1 MSSSL
6 LRVPKKAALTAL
18 RGLIAGTSCTLLLVT
33 EDRRRRIN
41 QARSAIDNAEKLCLV
56 KQYHAT
62 RSALHQE
69 PHHPSALE
77 SLEEELASA
86 AYKEPRWS
94 SRKSWKLR
102 HNDAP
107 EDDWEGIAPTS
118 DEGGQGGQGGHPS
131 HLRGQHRRYHG
142 PKTGQFSLAKHSTA
156 ATRQLPVHPETII
169 PAATLPKLGVD
180 ENVRRMRE
188 AVILGDAQSLEAAV
202 GILQKTVQRIG
213 LTDLDKTM
221 LVDAAAPLCQ
231 KCQEAGMSNHSEE
244 TLLCAVGL
252 GPMSGTQYYAF
263 NPQPVIESATAAAE
277 SAASGGDAPGA
288 ESNGRP
294 AAKKELSRALSL
306 FMPRFRD
313 KTSTSPRSSDWQQ
326 NAEKL
331 MQLAFDLGLTD
342 QAADVFWRIQF
353 YNGDADASVTRRFMA
368 LLFKKNDFNRVVNT
382 FSLTRHKLP
391 QCSSELWYGIGDLVT
406 DAVEV
411 ASKQKPAKVLLQLLG
426 QCPADYHIRT
436 TWATKLLYCHWKRGQ
451 DFEATTG
458 LFREFDN
465 IHGGRLGIRLV
476 HHPDGVY
483 RVMLQIAV
491 EAEQWKTVDELL
503 ARLQQIKPSSCK
515 DARILGLLALAKA
528 KGGDWNGVW
537 ADFKN
542 MEVKDRIDDVFVP
555 VLKEFIKTHTIS
567 ETEEF
572 MKAYI
577 SDLKVPVCRYMVNV
591 VANQYGAIRNV
602 ELFVNW
608 LDYCSQAGFEVD
620 AAFSNAILVNCKRRW
635 DFSFEE
641 LRIVYR
647 KLKLLSR
654 NFVDSWTENTMVIA
668 AMKVRHHTRSSFR
681 RNVTLLGIKSRGVS
695 SVTKCTRPEDVRV
708 EMREAMTLRMYRA
721 VCGIYKSGLARG
733 LTLDGGHV
741 RLAVKAQLKVDR
753 GNPQTAFD
761 IITAAKARGVDVST
775 AISPVFFGLLRQ
787 ISRSPGADKNDFL
800 RQVQNLIGRF
810 ESNGLSLPPAA
821 FTRAAHVCM
830 GARHFQGAISLAM
843 SGLERKGVLYP
854 WDGPT
859 FSLFLLAF
867 THIVDLK
874 GMKWAIAGAWQ
885 EPYFHKKTVL
895 RALKDSRGL
904 LAKSIQTNNVK
915 QAVGVLDM
923 ALDMVLRVREV
934 LAKERKDLEKDTMEI
949 MRQAALEAEQR
960 AQNGQ
965 DPEGGSGG
973 GVDPEFARKRDELL
987 REFDEQQRL
996 EEETE
1001 RLQLVARQAELR
1013 NRALASE
1020 DFQLEQVEEADEMER
1035 LMTEQK
1041 YDIAGG
1047 F

>member
-1 MSSSL
+1 MSSLL

-41 QARSAIDNAEKLCLV
+41 QARSAIENAEKLCLV

-69 PHHPSALE
+69 PAQSSALE
-77 SLEEELASA
+77 SLEEELSSA
-86 AYKEPRWS
+86 AYREPKWS
-94 SRKSWKLR
+94 SYKSWKSC
-102 HNDAP
+102 HDGVP
-107 EDDWEGIAPTS
+107 GDDWEEITPTIEQS
-118 DEGGQGGQGGHPS
+118 EQSGHPS
-131 HLRGQHRRYHG
+131 NLRRQPRRHYG
-142 PKTGQFSLAKHSTA
+142 PKAGQFSRIRKSTA
-156 ATRQLPVHPETII
+156 ELRPLPAHPELSSR
-169 PAATLPKLGVD
+169 AVDFPKLGVD
-180 ENVRRMRE
+180 ENVRRIRE

-213 LTDLDKTM
+213 LTDVDKTM

-231 KCQEAGMSNHSEE
+231 KCQEADLLHHSEE
-244 TLLCAVGL
+244 ILLCAIGL
-252 GPMSGTQYYAF
+252 GPICGDQYYAF
-263 NPQPVIESATAAAE
+263 NPQSVIESAVAAAE
-277 SAASGGDAPGA
+277 STMSRSETQGTEDEA
-288 ESNGRP
+288 RC
-294 AAKKELSRALSL
+294 AAKLKLNRALSL

-313 KTSTSPRSSDWQQ
+313 KASTSPRSSDWQQ

-331 MQLAFDLGLTD
+331 MQLAFDLDLAD

-353 YNGDADASVTRRFMA
+353 YGGDSDASVTRQFMA
-368 LLFKKNDFNRVVNT
+368 RLFEKKDFNRVVNT

-391 QCSSELWYGIGDLVT
+391 HCSSESWYDIGSLVT
-406 DAVEV
+406 DAVEA

-426 QCPADYHIRT
+426 QCPKDFHIRT

-451 DFEATTG
+451 DFEATKG
-458 LFREFDN
+458 LFREFEN
-465 IHGGRLGIRLV
+465 IHAGRSGFSLV
-476 HHPDGVY
+476 RFPDGVY

-491 EAEQWKTVDELL
+491 EAEQWQTVDELL

-528 KGGDWNGVW
+528 KVGDWNGVW

-577 SDLKVPVCRYMVNV
+577 TDLKVPACRYMVNV

-654 NFVDSWTENTMVIA
+654 NFVDNWTENTMVIA
-668 AMKVRHHTRSSFR
+668 AMRVRHHTRSAYR
-681 RNVTLLGIKSRGVS
+681 RNITLLGLKSRGAS
-695 SVTKCTRPEDVRV
+695 SVTKCNTPEDVRI
-708 EMREAMTLRMYRA
+708 EMREAMTLRLYKTA
-721 VCGIYKSGLARG
+721 CGIYRTGLARG

-741 RLAVKAQLKVDR
+741 RLAVKAQLKIDR
-753 GNPQTAFD
+753 GKSQTAFD
-761 IITAAKARGVDVST
+761 IIAAAKARGVDVST
-775 AISPVFFGLLRQ
+775 AISPVFFVMLRQ
-787 ISRSPGADKNDFL
+787 VSRGHNIDKNDCL
-800 RQVQNLIGRF
+800 RRVQNLIGRF

-830 GARHFQGAISLAM
+830 ARRHFQGAISLAM
-843 SGLERKGVLYP
+843 SGLERKGVSCP

-867 THIVDLK
+867 THMVDPK
-874 GMKWAIAGAWQ
+874 GMKWTITGAWQ

-904 LAKSIQTNNVK
+904 LAKSIQTSDVQK
-915 QAVGVLDM
+915 ALGVLDV
-923 ALDMVLRVREV
+923 ALDMVLRVRDA
-934 LAKERKDLEKDTMEI
+934 LATERKNLEKDTMEI
-949 MRQAALEAEQR
+949 MRQAALEADQR
-960 AQNGQ
+960 ARNGQ
-965 DPEGGSGG
+965 DPGG

-987 REFDEQQRL
+987 REFDEQQRR
-996 EEETE
+996 EEEAE
-1001 RLQLVARQAELR
+1001 RLQIAAREAEMR
-1013 NRALASE
+1013 DRALASE
-1020 DFQLEQVEEADEMER
+1020 TFELEQSEEADEMER
-1035 LMTEQK
+1035 MMTEKK

>member
-1 MSSSL
+1 MSSLL

-62 RSALHQE
+62 RSALHHE
-69 PHHPSALE
+69 PTHPSALE
-77 SLEEELASA
+77 SLEEELSSA
-86 AYKEPRWS
+86 AYKEPTWS
-94 SRKSWKLR
+94 SRKSWKSR

-107 EDDWEGIAPTS
+107 ADDWEEITPTI
-118 DEGGQGGQGGHPS
+118 GQSKQSGHPS
-131 HLRGQHRRYHG
+131 DLRGQPRRRYG
-142 PKTGQFSLAKHSTA
+142 PKPGQFSHTRKSTA
-156 ATRQLPVHPETII
+156 ALRPLPDHPGS
-169 PAATLPKLGVD
+169 ASQAVAFPKLGVD
-180 ENVRRMRE
+180 ENVRRIRE
-188 AVILGDAQSLEAAV
+188 AVILGDAQSLKAAV
-202 GILQKTVQRIG
+202 VILQKTVQRMG

-231 KCQEAGMSNHSEE
+231 KCQEAGMLDHSEE
-244 TLLCAVGL
+244 ILLCAIGL
-252 GPMSGTQYYAF
+252 GPMSGDQYYAF
-263 NPQPVIESATAAAE
+263 NPQPMIESAVAAAE
-277 SAASGGDAPGA
+277 STLSRSEAPSA
-288 ESNGRP
+288 EVEACR
-294 AAKKELSRALSL
+294 AAKQNLNRALSL

-313 KTSTSPRSSDWQQ
+313 KASTSPRSSDWQQ
-326 NAEKL
+326 SAEKL
-331 MQLAFDLGLTD
+331 MQLAFDLDLTD

-353 YNGDADASVTRRFMA
+353 YGGDANASVTRRFMSQ
-368 LLFKKNDFNRVVNT
+368 LFEKKEFNRVVNT
-382 FSLTRHKLP
+382 FSLTRHKLSH
-391 QCSSELWYGIGDLVT
+391 CSSELWYDIGSLVT
-406 DAVEV
+406 DAVE
-411 ASKQKPAKVLLQLLG
+411 AAAKQKPSKVLLQLLG
-426 QCPADYHIRT
+426 QCPKDYHVRT

-451 DFEATTG
+451 DFEATRG
-458 LFREFDN
+458 LFREFEN
-465 IHGGRLGIRLV
+465 IHAGRLGFRLV
-476 HHPDGVY
+476 RFPDGVY

-491 EAEQWKTVDELL
+491 EAEQWQTVDELL

-528 KGGDWNGVW
+528 KVGDWNGVW

-555 VLKEFIKTHTIS
+555 ILKEFIKTHTIS

-577 SDLKVPVCRYMVNV
+577 TDLKVPVCRYMVNV

-620 AAFSNAILVNCKRRW
+620 ATFSNAILVNCKRRW

-641 LRIVYR
+641 LKIVYR

-668 AMKVRHHTRSSFR
+668 AMKVRHHTRSAYR
-681 RNVTLLGIKSRGVS
+681 RNITLLGIKSRGVS
-695 SVTKCTRPEDVRV
+695 SVTRGTTPEDVRV
-708 EMREAMTLRMYRA
+708 EMKEAMTLRSYRT
-721 VCGIYKSGLARG
+721 VCGIYKVALARG
-733 LTLDGGHV
+733 LILDGGHV
-741 RLAVKAQLKVDR
+741 RLAVKAQLKTDR
-753 GNPQTAFD
+753 GNSQAAFD

-775 AISPVFFGLLRQ
+775 TISPVFFGQLRQ
-787 ISRSPGADKNDFL
+787 VSRGENVDRNDCL
-800 RQVQNLIGRF
+800 RQVQNLISRF

-821 FTRAAHVCM
+821 FTRSAHVCM
-830 GARHFQGAISLAM
+830 AARHFQGAISLAM

-859 FSLFLLAF
+859 FSLFLMAF
-867 THIVDLK
+867 THMVDLK
-874 GMKWAIAGAWQ
+874 GMKWTITGAWQ
-885 EPYFHKKTVL
+885 EPYFHKKIVL

-904 LAKSIQTNNVK
+904 LAKSIQTNDVK
-915 QAVGVLDM
+915 KAVGVLDM
-923 ALDMVLRVREV
+923 ALDMVLRVRDA

-949 MRQAALEAEQR
+949 MRQAALEADQR
-960 AQNGQ
+960 ARNGQ
-965 DPEGGSGG
+965 DPEGGGG
-973 GVDPEFARKRDELL
+973 GGIDPEFARKRDELL
-987 REFDEQQRL
+987 REFDEQQRR
-996 EEETE
+996 EEEAE
-1001 RLQLVARQAELR
+1001 RLQLAAREAEMR
-1013 NRALASE
+1013 DRSLASE
-1020 DFQLEQVEEADEMER
+1020 RFEFEQAEEADEMER
-1035 LMTEQK
+1035 MMTERK

>member
-1 MSSSL
+1 MSSLL

-41 QARSAIDNAEKLCLV
+41 QARSAIENAEKLCLV

-69 PHHPSALE
+69 PAHPSALE
-77 SLEEELASA
+77 SLEEELSSA
-86 AYKEPRWS
+86 AYREPKWS
-94 SRKSWKLR
+94 SHKSWGR
-102 HNDAP
+102 PHQDAP
-107 EDDWEGIAPTS
+107 EDDWEEITPTIDRS
-118 DEGGQGGQGGHPS
+118 DQTGHP
-131 HLRGQHRRYHG
+131 RGMRRQPRRQFG
-142 PKTGQFSLAKHSTA
+142 LKAGQFSHIRKSTLAL
-156 ATRQLPVHPETII
+156 RPLPAHPDV
-169 PAATLPKLGVD
+169 ASRAVAFPKIGVD
-180 ENVRRMRE
+180 ENVRRIGE
-188 AVILGDAQSLEAAV
+188 AVILGDTQSLEDAID
-202 GILQKTVQRIG
+202 ILQKTVKRIG

-231 KCQEAGMSNHSEE
+231 KCQEAGMLEHSEE
-244 TLLCAVGL
+244 ILLCATGL
-252 GPMSGTQYYAF
+252 GPMSGDQYYAF
-263 NPQPVIESATAAAE
+263 NPQSVINSAVAAAE
-277 SAASGGDAPGA
+277 ATLSGS
-288 ESNGRP
+288 ESLDTKGQIRYT
-294 AAKKELSRALSL
+294 ARSKLERALSL
-306 FMPRFRD
+306 FMPRFKD
-313 KTSTSPRSSDWQQ
+313 KTSTSPRSGDWQQ

-353 YNGDADASVTRRFMA
+353 YGGDSDASVTRQFMA
-368 LLFKKNDFNRVVNT
+368 RLFENKDFNRVVNT
-382 FSLTRHKLP
+382 FSLIRHKLP
-391 QCSSELWYGIGDLVT
+391 HCSSELWYAIGSLVT
-406 DAVEV
+406 DAVE
-411 ASKQKPAKVLLQLLG
+411 AAPKQKPAKVLLQLLG
-426 QCPADYHIRT
+426 QCPQDFHVRT

-451 DFEATTG
+451 DFEATRG
-458 LFREFDN
+458 LFREFEN
-465 IHGGRLGIRLV
+465 IHAGRLGFRLV
-476 HHPDGVY
+476 RFPDGVY

-491 EAEQWKTVDELL
+491 EAEQWQAVDEVL
-503 ARLQQIKPSSCK
+503 ARLQQINPSSCK
-515 DARILGLLALAKA
+515 DARILGVLALAKA
-528 KGGDWNGVW
+528 KVGDWNGVW

-555 VLKEFIKTHTIS
+555 VLKEFIRTHTIS

-577 SDLKVPVCRYMVNV
+577 TDLKVPVCRYMVNV

-608 LDYCSQAGFEVD
+608 LDYCSHAGFEVD

-654 NFVDSWTENTMVIA
+654 NFMDEWTENTMVIA
-668 AMKVRHHTRSSFR
+668 AMKVRHHTRSAFR
-681 RNVTLLGIKSRGVS
+681 RNITLLGIKSRGVS
-695 SVTKCTRPEDVRV
+695 SVTKCTTPEDVRV
-708 EMREAMTLRMYRA
+708 EMREGMTLRLYRA
-721 VCGIYKSGLARG
+721 VCGIYRSALARG

-753 GNPQTAFD
+753 GNAQTAFD
-761 IITAAKARGVDVST
+761 IITAAKTRGVEVST
-775 AISPVFFGLLRQ
+775 VISPVFFGLLRQ
-787 ISRSPGADKNDFL
+787 VSRRQKVDRNDVL
-800 RQVQNLIGRF
+800 RQVKNLIGRF

-830 GARHFQGAISLAM
+830 AARHFQGAISLAM
-843 SGLERKGVLYP
+843 SALERKGVSYP

-874 GMKWAIAGAWQ
+874 GMKWAITGAWQ

-904 LAKSIQTNNVK
+904 LAKSIQTNDVQK
-915 QAVGVLDM
+915 AVGVLDV
-923 ALDMVLRVREV
+923 ALDMVLRVRDV
-934 LAKERKDLEKDTMEI
+934 LAKERKNLEKDTMEI
-949 MRQAALEAEQR
+949 MRQAALEAQQR
-960 AQNGQ
+960 
-965 DPEGGSGG
+965 DPEGVSGG

-987 REFDEQQRL
+987 REFDEQQRR
-996 EEETE
+996 EEEAE
-1001 RLQLVARQAELR
+1001 RLQLAARQAEMR
-1013 NRALASE
+1013 DRALASE
-1020 DFQLEQVEEADEMER
+1020 MFEFERAEEADEMER
-1035 LMTEQK
+1035 IMTERK
-1041 YDIAGG
+1041 FDMGGG

>member
-18 RGLIAGTSCTLLLVT
+18 RGLIVGTSCTLLLVT

-41 QARSAIDNAEKLCLV
+41 QARSAIENAEKLCLV

-69 PHHPSALE
+69 PGPPSALE

-86 AYKEPRWS
+86 AYRAPKWS
-94 SRKSWKLR
+94 SYKSLKPR
-102 HNDAP
+102 HDGAP
-107 EDDWEGIAPTS
+107 EDNWEQTAPAS
-118 DEGGQGGQGGHPS
+118 DQGGQGGHPS
-131 HLRGQHRRYHG
+131 HMRGQPRRYYG
-142 PKTGQFSLAKHSTA
+142 PKSGQFSQTKQSTA
-156 ATRQLPVHPETII
+156 AMRQVPVHAEAFV
-169 PAATLPKLGVD
+169 PAATLPTLGVD

-188 AVILGDAQSLEAAV
+188 AIILGDAQSLEAAV
-202 GILQKTVQRIG
+202 GILQKTVHRIG

-231 KCQEAGMSNHSEE
+231 KCQDAGMSNHSEE
-244 TLLCAVGL
+244 ILLCAVGL
-252 GPMSGTQYYAF
+252 GPMSGAQYYAF
-263 NPQPVIESATAAAE
+263 NPQPLIESATAAAE
-277 SAASGGDAPGA
+277 SAASKGEAAGTEDKVRRAPKQKL
-288 ESNGRP
+288 N
-294 AAKKELSRALSL
+294 RALSL

-313 KTSTSPRSSDWQQ
+313 KTSTNPRSSDWQQ

-331 MQLAFDLGLTD
+331 MQLAFDLDLTD

-353 YNGDADASVTRRFMA
+353 YGGDSDASMTRRFMTR
-368 LLFKKNDFNRVVNT
+368 LFEKNDFNRVVNT

-406 DAVEV
+406 DAVEC
-411 ASKQKPAKVLLQLLG
+411 ASKQKPAKVLLQLLE
-426 QCPADYHIRT
+426 QCPRDYHIRT

-451 DFEATTG
+451 HFEATTG
-458 LFREFDN
+458 LFREFES
-465 IHGGRLGIRLV
+465 IHGGTLGIRLV

-491 EAEQWKTVDELL
+491 EAKQWKTVDDLL

-515 DARILGLLALAKA
+515 DARVLGLLALAKA
-528 KGGDWNGVW
+528 KAGDWNGVW
-537 ADFKN
+537 EDFKN

-555 VLKEFIKTHTIS
+555 VLKEFIKTHTTS
-567 ETEEF
+567 EIEEF
-572 MKAYI
+572 MKVYI

-635 DFSFEE
+635 DFSFED

-681 RNVTLLGIKSRGVS
+681 RNIALLGMKSRGVS
-695 SVTKCTRPEDVRV
+695 SVTKRTRPEDVRV
-708 EMREAMTLRMYRA
+708 EMREAMTLRLYRA

-733 LTLDGGHV
+733 LTLDGDHL

-753 GNPQTAFD
+753 GHPQTAVD
-761 IITAAKARGVDVST
+761 IITAARARGVDVST

-787 ISRSPGADKNDFL
+787 ISRSEESDKNDFL

-810 ESNGLSLPPAA
+810 ESNGLGLPPAA
-821 FTRAAHVCM
+821 FTRAAHACM
-830 GARHFQGAISLAM
+830 GVRHFQGAISLAM

-904 LAKSIQTNNVK
+904 LAKSIQTNDVK
-915 QAVGVLDM
+915 QAVGVLDV
-923 ALDMVLRVREV
+923 ALDMVLRVRDV
-934 LAKERKDLEKDTMEI
+934 LAKERKNLEKDTMEI

-960 AQNGQ
+960 AQDGQ

-973 GVDPEFARKRDELL
+973 SVDPEFARKRDELL
-987 REFDEQQRL
+987 REFDEQQRR
-996 EEETE
+996 EEDTE
-1001 RLQLVARQAELR
+1001 RLQLAARQADLR
-1013 NRALASE
+1013 DRALASE
-1020 DFQLEQVEEADEMER
+1020 RFKLEQAKEADEMER
-1035 LMTEQK
+1035 MMMEGK
-1041 YDIAGG
+1041 YIIAGG

>member
-1 MSSSL
+1 MSSLL

-41 QARSAIDNAEKLCLV
+41 QARSAIENAEKLCLV

-69 PHHPSALE
+69 PAQLSALE
-77 SLEEELASA
+77 SLEEELSSA
-86 AYKEPRWS
+86 AFREPKWS
-94 SRKSWKLR
+94 SHKSWKSR
-102 HNDAP
+102 HEGVP
-107 EDDWEGIAPTS
+107 GDDWEEIAPTIEQS
-118 DEGGQGGQGGHPS
+118 EQSGHPS
-131 HLRGQHRRYHG
+131 NLRRQPRRHYG
-142 PKTGQFSLAKHSTA
+142 PKAGHISRIRKSTA
-156 ATRQLPVHPETII
+156 VLRPLPVHPELASRPIDF
-169 PAATLPKLGVD
+169 PKLGVD
-180 ENVRRMRE
+180 ENVRRIRE
-188 AVILGDAQSLEAAV
+188 AVILGDVQSLEAAV
-202 GILQKTVQRIG
+202 GILQKTVQRTG

-231 KCQEAGMSNHSEE
+231 KCQEAGMLHHSEE
-244 TLLCAVGL
+244 TLLCAIGL
-252 GPMSGTQYYAF
+252 GPLSGDQYYAF
-263 NPQPVIESATAAAE
+263 NPQSVIESAVATAE
-277 SAASGGDAPGA
+277 STMSRSETQGTKG
-288 ESNGRP
+288 EVRC
-294 AAKKELSRALSL
+294 AAKQKLNRALSL

-313 KTSTSPRSSDWQQ
+313 KASTSPRSSDWQQ

-331 MQLAFDLGLTD
+331 MQLAFDLDLTD

-353 YNGDADASVTRRFMA
+353 YGGDSDASVTRQFMA
-368 LLFKKNDFNRVVNT
+368 RLFEKKDFNRVVNT

-391 QCSSELWYGIGDLVT
+391 HCSSELWYDIGSLVT
-406 DAVEV
+406 DAVEA

-426 QCPADYHIRT
+426 QCPEDFHIRT

-451 DFEATTG
+451 DFEATKG
-458 LFREFDN
+458 LFCEFEN
-465 IHGGRLGIRLV
+465 IHAGRLGFRLV
-476 HHPDGVY
+476 RFPDGVY

-491 EAEQWKTVDELL
+491 EAEQWQTVDELL

-528 KGGDWNGVW
+528 KVGDWNGVW

-555 VLKEFIKTHTIS
+555 VLKEFIKTHTIT

-577 SDLKVPVCRYMVNV
+577 TDLKVPVCRYMVNV

-654 NFVDSWTENTMVIA
+654 NFVDNWTENTMVIA
-668 AMKVRHHTRSSFR
+668 AMRVRHHTRSAFR
-681 RNVTLLGIKSRGVS
+681 RNITLLGIKSRGVS
-695 SVTKCTRPEDVRV
+695 SVTKCSTPEDVRID
-708 EMREAMTLRMYRA
+708 MREAMTLRLYKTA
-721 VCGIYKSGLARG
+721 CGIYKTGLARG
-733 LTLDGGHV
+733 LTLDSGHV

-753 GNPQTAFD
+753 GKPQTAFD
-761 IITAAKARGVDVST
+761 IIAAAKARGVDVST
-775 AISPVFFGLLRQ
+775 ATSPVFFGMLRQ
-787 ISRSPGADKNDFL
+787 VSRGQKVDRNDCL
-800 RQVQNLIGRF
+800 RNVQNLIGRF

-830 GARHFQGAISLAM
+830 ARRHFQGAISLAM
-843 SGLERKGVLYP
+843 SGLERKGVSCP

-867 THIVDLK
+867 THMVDVK
-874 GMKWAIAGAWQ
+874 GMKWAITGAWQ

-904 LAKSIQTNNVK
+904 LAKCIQTSDVK
-915 QAVGVLDM
+915 KALGVLDV
-923 ALDMVLRVREV
+923 ALDMVLRVRDA
-934 LAKERKDLEKDTMEI
+934 LAKERKNLEKDTMEI
-949 MRQAALEAEQR
+949 MRQAALEADQR
-960 AQNGQ
+960 AQSGQ
-965 DPEGGSGG
+965 DPGK
-973 GVDPEFARKRDELL
+973 GVDTEFARKRDELL
-987 REFDEQQRL
+987 REFDEQQRR
-996 EEETE
+996 EEEAE
-1001 RLQLVARQAELR
+1001 RLQIAAREAEMR
-1013 NRALASE
+1013 DTALASE
-1020 DFQLEQVEEADEMER
+1020 RFEFEQSKEADEMER
-1035 LMTEQK
+1035 MMTEKK

>member
-1 MSSSL
+1 MSSLL

-41 QARSAIDNAEKLCLV
+41 QARSAIENAEKLCLV

-62 RSALHQE
+62 RSALHHE
-69 PHHPSALE
+69 PAHLSALE
-77 SLEEELASA
+77 SLEEELSSA
-86 AYKEPRWS
+86 AYKEPKWS
-94 SRKSWKLR
+94 SRKSWQTR

-107 EDDWEGIAPTS
+107 ADDWEEITPTIGESKQSGRPS
-118 DEGGQGGQGGHPS
+118 DP
-131 HLRGQHRRYHG
+131 RGQPRRRYG
-142 PKTGQFSLAKHSTA
+142 PKAGQLFSHVRKSTA
-156 ATRQLPVHPETII
+156 ALRPLPVHPEQ
-169 PAATLPKLGVD
+169 ASQAVAFPKLGVD
-180 ENVRRMRE
+180 ENVRRIRE

-231 KCQEAGMSNHSEE
+231 RCQEAGMLDHSEE
-244 TLLCAVGL
+244 ILLCAIGL
-252 GPMSGTQYYAF
+252 GPMSGDQYYAF
-263 NPQPVIESATAAAE
+263 NPQPILESAVAAAGSTLSRSE
-277 SAASGGDAPGA
+277 APGA
-288 ESNGRP
+288 EVEACR
-294 AAKKELSRALSL
+294 AAKQKLNRALSL

-331 MQLAFDLGLTD
+331 MQLAFDLDLTD

-353 YNGDADASVTRRFMA
+353 YGGDANASVTRRFMTR
-368 LLFKKNDFNRVVNT
+368 LFEKNDFNRVVNT
-382 FSLTRHKLP
+382 FSLTRHKLSN
-391 QCSSELWYGIGDLVT
+391 CSSEVWYDIGSLVT
-406 DAVEV
+406 DAVE
-411 ASKQKPAKVLLQLLG
+411 AAPKQKPSKVLLQLLG
-426 QCPADYHIRT
+426 QCPKDYHVRT

-451 DFEATTG
+451 DFEATRG
-458 LFREFDN
+458 LFREFEN
-465 IHGGRLGIRLV
+465 IHAGRLGFRLV
-476 HHPDGVY
+476 RFPDGVY

-491 EAEQWKTVDELL
+491 EAEQWQTVDELL
-503 ARLQQIKPSSCK
+503 DRLQQIKPSSCK

-528 KGGDWNGVW
+528 KVGDWNGVW

-577 SDLKVPVCRYMVNV
+577 ADLKVPVCRYMVNV

-668 AMKVRHHTRSSFR
+668 AMKVRHHTRSAFR
-681 RNVTLLGIKSRGVS
+681 RNITLLGIKSRGVS
-695 SVTKCTRPEDVRV
+695 SVTKGITPEDVRI
-708 EMREAMTLRMYRA
+708 EMKEAMTLRSYRR
-721 VCGIYKSGLARG
+721 VCGIYKIALSRG

-753 GNPQTAFD
+753 GNSQMAFD
-761 IITAAKARGVDVST
+761 IITAAKERGVDVST
-775 AISPVFFGLLRQ
+775 TVSPVFFGLLRQ
-787 ISRSPGADKNDFL
+787 VSRGEKVDRNDCL

-830 GARHFQGAISLAM
+830 AARHFQGAISLAM
-843 SGLERKGVLYP
+843 SGLERKGVSYP

-859 FSLFLLAF
+859 FSLFLMAF
-867 THIVDLK
+867 THMVDLK
-874 GMKWAIAGAWQ
+874 GMKWTITGAWQ

-904 LAKSIQTNNVK
+904 LAKSIQTNDAK
-915 QAVGVLDM
+915 KAVGVLDM
-923 ALDMVLRVREV
+923 ALDMVLRVRDA
-934 LAKERKDLEKDTMEI
+934 LAKERKNLEKDTMEI
-949 MRQAALEAEQR
+949 MRQAALEADQR
-960 AQNGQ
+960 ARNGQ
-965 DPEGGSGG
+965 GPEGGSGG
-973 GVDPEFARKRDELL
+973 GVDPEFARKRNELL
-987 REFDEQQRL
+987 REFDEQQRR
-996 EEETE
+996 EEEVE
-1001 RLQLVARQAELR
+1001 RLQLAAREAEMR
-1013 NRALASE
+1013 DRALASE
-1020 DFQLEQVEEADEMER
+1020 IFEFEQAEEADEMER
-1035 LMTEQK
+1035 MMTERK

>member
-1 MSSSL
+1 MSSLL

-41 QARSAIDNAEKLCLV
+41 QARSAIENAEKLCLV

-62 RSALHQE
+62 RSALHRDNA
-69 PHHPSALE
+69 HPSALE
-77 SLEEELASA
+77 SLEEELSA
-86 AYKEPRWS
+86 AFQEPKWS
-94 SRKSWKLR
+94 SRETWKPR

-107 EDDWEGIAPTS
+107 EDDWERITPTIDQDEQNGRPS
-118 DEGGQGGQGGHPS
+118 D
-131 HLRGQHRRYHG
+131 LRGQPRRLYR
-142 PKTGQFSLAKHSTA
+142 PKAGQFSHMRKSTA
-156 ATRQLPVHPETII
+156 ALRPLPVHPELASR
-169 PAATLPKLGVD
+169 PVAFPKLGVD
-180 ENVRRMRE
+180 ENVRRIRE
-188 AVILGDAQSLEAAV
+188 AVILGDTQSLEAAI
-202 GILQKTVQRIG
+202 GILQKTVQRAG

-221 LVDAAAPLCQ
+221 LVDAAAPLCH
-231 KCQEAGMSNHSEE
+231 KCREEGMLDHCEE
-244 TLLCAVGL
+244 ILLCAVGL
-252 GPMSGTQYYAF
+252 GPMSGDQYHAF
-263 NPQPVIESATAAAE
+263 DPQSVIDSAVAAVESTLSRSE
-277 SAASGGDAPGA
+277 SPGTGDQARG
-288 ESNGRP
+288 
-294 AAKKELSRALSL
+294 AAKQRLNRALTL

-331 MQLAFDLGLTD
+331 MQLAFDLDLTD
-342 QAADVFWRIQF
+342 RAADVFWRIQF
-353 YNGDADASVTRRFMA
+353 YDGDSDASVTRRFMA
-368 LLFKKNDFNRVVNT
+368 CLFEKKDFNRVVNT

-391 QCSSELWYGIGDLVT
+391 HCSSELWYGIGSLVT
-406 DAVEV
+406 DAVE
-411 ASKQKPAKVLLQLLG
+411 AAPKQKPAKVLLQLLG
-426 QCPADYHIRT
+426 QCPRDYHVRT

-451 DFEATTG
+451 DFEATRG
-458 LFREFDN
+458 LFREFEN
-465 IHGGRLGIRLV
+465 IHAGKLGFRLV
-476 HHPDGVY
+476 RFPDGVY

-491 EAEQWKTVDELL
+491 EAEQWQAVDEIL

-515 DARILGLLALAKA
+515 DARILGILALAKA
-528 KGGDWNGVW
+528 KVGDWNGVW

-577 SDLKVPVCRYMVNV
+577 TDLKVPVCRYMVNV
-591 VANQYGAIRNV
+591 VANQYGAIRDV
-602 ELFVNW
+602 ELFVGW

-654 NFVDSWTENTMVIA
+654 NFVDSWTDNTMVIA
-668 AMKVRHHTRSSFR
+668 AMKVRHHTRWAFR
-681 RNVTLLGIKSRGVS
+681 RNITLLGIKSRGVS
-695 SVTKCTRPEDVRV
+695 SSSVTKCTTPEDARV
-708 EMREAMTLRMYRA
+708 EMREAITLRLYKTACAIYRT
-721 VCGIYKSGLARG
+721 GLARG

-753 GNPQTAFD
+753 GNQQTAFD
-761 IITAAKARGVDVST
+761 IITAAKARGLDVST

-787 ISRSPGADKNDFL
+787 VSRGGKIDKNDLL
-800 RQVQNLIGRF
+800 RQVQDLIGRF

-830 GARHFQGAISLAM
+830 AARHFQGAISLAM

-854 WDGPT
+854 WDGTT

-867 THIVDLK
+867 THMVDLK
-874 GMKWAIAGAWQ
+874 GMKWTITGAWQ

-895 RALKDSRGL
+895 TALKDSRGL
-904 LAKSIQTNNVK
+904 LAKSIQTTDVK
-915 QAVGVLDM
+915 KAVDVLDV
-923 ALDMVLRVREV
+923 ALDMVLRVRDA
-934 LAKERKDLEKDTMEI
+934 LAKERKNLEKDTMEI
-949 MRQAALEAEQR
+949 MRQAALDAEKR

-965 DPEGGSGG
+965 DPGG
-973 GVDPEFARKRDELL
+973 GVDPEIARKRDELL
-987 REFDEQQRL
+987 REFDEQQRR
-996 EEETE
+996 EEEVE
-1001 RLQLVARQAELR
+1001 RLQLAARQAEMTD
-1013 NRALASE
+1013 RALASE
-1020 DFQLEQVEEADEMER
+1020 RFEFEQSEEADEMER
-1035 LMTEQK
+1035 MMTEGK
-1041 YDIAGG
+1041 YHIAGG

>member
-1 MSSSL
+1 MSSLL

-41 QARSAIDNAEKLCLV
+41 QARSAIENAEKLCLV

-62 RSALHQE
+62 RSALHQD
-69 PHHPSALE
+69 PDHLSALE
-77 SLEEELASA
+77 SLEEELSSA
-86 AYKEPRWS
+86 AYKEPKWS
-94 SRKSWKLR
+94 SRKSWKPG

-107 EDDWEGIAPTS
+107 EDDWGGITPTTGQSEQSGRPS
-118 DEGGQGGQGGHPS
+118 D
-131 HLRGQHRRYHG
+131 LRGQPRRHYRF
-142 PKTGQFSLAKHSTA
+142 KAGQFSHIKKSTA
-156 ATRQLPVHPETII
+156 ALRPLPVHPELASR
-169 PAATLPKLGVD
+169 PVDFPKLGVD
-180 ENVRRMRE
+180 ENVRRIRE
-188 AVILGDAQSLEAAV
+188 AVILGDAQSLQAAV
-202 GILQKTVQRIG
+202 GILQKTVQRAG

-221 LVDAAAPLCQ
+221 LVDAAAPLCH
-231 KCQEAGMSNHSEE
+231 KCREEAMLDHAEE
-244 TLLCAVGL
+244 ILLCAVGL
-252 GPMSGTQYYAF
+252 GPMSGDQYYAF
-263 NPQPVIESATAAAE
+263 NPQSAIETAVAAAE
-277 SAASGGDAPGA
+277 STLGRIETPDTEDQARRDARQKV
-288 ESNGRP
+288 N
-294 AAKKELSRALSL
+294 RALAL

-313 KTSTSPRSSDWQQ
+313 KTSTNPRSSDWQQ

-331 MQLAFDLGLTD
+331 MQLAFDLNLTD

-353 YNGDADASVTRRFMA
+353 YGGDSDASVTRRFMA
-368 LLFKKNDFNRVVNT
+368 RLFEKKDFNRVVNT

-391 QCSSELWYGIGDLVT
+391 GCSSEMWYDIGSLVT
-406 DAVEV
+406 DAVE
-411 ASKQKPAKVLLQLLG
+411 AAPKQKPAKVLLQLLG
-426 QCPADYHIRT
+426 QCPREYHVRT

-451 DFEATTG
+451 DFEATRG
-458 LFREFDN
+458 LFGEFEN
-465 IHGGRLGIRLV
+465 MHAGRLGFRLV
-476 HHPDGVY
+476 RFPDGVY

-491 EAEQWKTVDELL
+491 EAEQWRTVDELL

-515 DARILGLLALAKA
+515 DARILGVLALAKA
-528 KGGDWNGVW
+528 KVGDWNGVW
-537 ADFKN
+537 EDFKN

-572 MKAYI
+572 MKAYVA
-577 SDLKVPVCRYMVNV
+577 DLKVPVCRYMVNV

-602 ELFVNW
+602 ELFVGW

-620 AAFSNAILVNCKRRW
+620 AAFSNAILVNCRRRW

-654 NFVDSWTENTMVIA
+654 NFVDSWTDNTMVIA
-668 AMKVRHHTRSSFR
+668 AMKARHHTRSAFR
-681 RNVTLLGIKSRGVS
+681 RNITLLGIKSRGVS
-695 SVTKCTRPEDVRV
+695 SVTKCTTPEEVRI
-708 EMREAMTLRMYRA
+708 EMREAITLRLYKTA
-721 VCGIYKSGLARG
+721 CGIYRTGLARG
-733 LTLDGGHV
+733 FTLDGGHV

-753 GNPQTAFD
+753 GNQQTAFD

-775 AISPVFFGLLRQ
+775 AVSPVFFGLLRQ
-787 ISRSPGADKNDFL
+787 VSRGDKVDKNYFL
-800 RQVQNLIGRF
+800 RQVQNLIDRF

-830 GARHFQGAISLAM
+830 AARHFQGAISLAM
-843 SGLERKGVLYP
+843 SGLERKGVSYP
-854 WDGPT
+854 WDHTT

-867 THIVDLK
+867 THMVDLK
-874 GMKWAIAGAWQ
+874 GMKWAITGAWQ
-885 EPYFHKKTVL
+885 EPYFHKKAVL

-904 LAKSIQTNNVK
+904 LAKSIQTTDVQK
-915 QAVGVLDM
+915 AVGVLDV
-923 ALDMVLRVREV
+923 ALDMVLRVRDV

-949 MRQAALEAEQR
+949 MRQAALDAEQR
-960 AQNGQ
+960 AQSGQ
-965 DPEGGSGG
+965 DPGG
-973 GVDPEFARKRDELL
+973 GVDPDFARKRDELL

-1001 RLQLVARQAELR
+1001 RLLLAAREAEMR
-1013 NRALASE
+1013 DRALASE
-1020 DFQLEQVEEADEMER
+1020 RFEFEQSEEADEMER
-1035 LMTEQK
+1035 MMTESK